1 MKFLI
6 TGSAGFIG
14 FHVSNMLMKKNYK
27 VIGVDNLN
35 SYYSKT
41 LKKDRN
47 KILLKNKNY
56 KFYKTD
62 ITKISKLEKIFKKE
76 KVTHV
81 INLAAQAGV
90 RYSLKH
96 PRPYIDTNLLG
107 FFNVLNLSQ
116 KFRIKNFLYASSS
129 SVYGYSKKK
138 IFNIN
143 DKTDNPLSLYAA
155 TKKSNELI
163 SYTYKHLYKMNIIG
177 LRFFTVYG
185 EYGRPDMSLFM
196 FVRSIINNKMINVN
210 NKGEMMRSFTYVG
223 DLTKIFWDI
232 INLNKNKKNNY
243 KIYNIGNI
251 KAFSLKK
258 YIKIIE
264 ECLGKKANKR
274 MLGMQKGDVKT
285 TKAGM
290 SNFNKKYKFTDLK
303 TGINNF
309 INWYKEYYLNHKE

>member
-155 TKKSNELI
+155 SKKSNELMAH
-163 SYTYKHLYKMNIIG
+163 TYSHLYNLPTTG

-185 EYGRPDMSLFM
+185 PWGRPDMALFK
-196 FVRSIINNKMINVN
+196 FTKAIIENRSIDVFNDTSNVFRSLLFIPINGVFN
-210 NKGEMMRSFTYVG
+210 
-223 DLTKIFWDI
+223 
-232 INLNKNKKNNY
+232 
-243 KIYNIGNI
+243 
-251 KAFSLKK
+251 
-258 YIKIIE
+258 
-264 ECLGKKANKR
+264 
-274 MLGMQKGDVKT
+274 
-285 TKAGM
+285 
-290 SNFNKKYKFTDLK
+290 SNAASNSS
-303 TGINNF
+303 
-309 INWYKEYYLNHKE
+309 

>member
-56 KFYKTD
+56 KFYNTD

-196 FVRSIINNKMINVN
+196 FVRSIINNKIINVN

-309 INWYKEYYLNHKE
+309 INWYKEYYLNHKG

>member
-1 MKFLI
+1 M
-6 TGSAGFIG
+6 
-14 FHVSNMLMKKNYK
+14 
-27 VIGVDNLN
+27 
-35 SYYSKT
+35 
-41 LKKDRN
+41 
-47 KILLKNKNY
+47 LKNKNY

>member
-196 FVRSIINNKMINVN
+196 FVRSIINNKIINVN

-309 INWYKEYYLNHKE
+309 INWYKEYYLNHKG

>member
-196 FVRSIINNKMINVN
+196 FVRSIINNKIINVN

-290 SNFNKKYKFTDLK
+290 SNFNKN
-303 TGINNF
+303 INSQ
-309 INWYKEYYLNHKE
+309 I